1 VQGVPG
7 DSALAYAHINAD
19 GTFDAARSKGVLD
32 SELLLPNLYCIDF
45 AGLEDTPPSPAI
57 RAKIVQATLTT
68 QGGEDPGEIT
78 AGVNGCSGVDVTGDV
93 YVRVTN
99 SAGDPAA
106 QEFDV
111 LIVTP

>member
-1 VQGVPG
+1 VPHA
-7 DSALAYAHINAD
+7 S
-19 GTFDAARSKGVLD
+19 
-32 SELLLPNLYCIDF
+32 
-45 AGLEDTPPSPAI
+45 AI

-68 QGGEDPGEIT
+68 QGGPDPGEIT
-78 AGVNGCSGVDVTGDV
+78 AGVNGCGGLDVTGDV
-93 YVRVTN
+93 YVHVMN

>member
-1 VQGVPG
+1 MQ
-7 DSALAYAHINAD
+7 ATLLRHLRRNA
-19 GTFDAARSKGVLD
+19 LD
-32 SELLLPNLYCIDF
+32 SELLLLNLYCIDF
-45 AGLEDTPPSPAI
+45 AGLEDNPPAI

-93 YVRVTN
+93 HVRVTN